1 MISISQRRLLN
12 QAELHV
18 QAGRTKRGIAIYQQV
33 VRQDPRCTEALFALA
48 VLLHDAGEFE
58 AAARR
63 LRELLKYRP
72 DLAEVHFNLGT
83 ILNSLGQRDDAI
95 AAFQRAIELRPDLAD
110 AHNNLGIAYRELGQL
125 EQAMSCF
132 EQAVLHAPESL
143 AALLNYSA
151 ALLKCLRIDD
161 AVRICRKALES
172 HPESAD
178 AHYALGISLERA
190 KRTDEALS
198 HLSEAVRLR
207 PDATEWRYHL
217 AACQGSASAAPPTAP
232 VAYVTSL
239 FDAYAARFDEH
250 LVSNLQYRT
259 PQHLWAAVQELRR
272 DSFELVLD
280 LGCGTG
286 LCGEVFKTVAD
297 RLIGVDLSSE
307 MITVARRRS
316 IYEALHVSGIV
327 EFLAGQNAAC
337 DLILAA
343 DVFVYV
349 GDLSE
354 TFHRVS
360 RALRPAGLFAFS
372 VEANSGDTWTLG
384 PTRRYSHGVPY
395 LKQLASIHN
404 FAERIVRPV
413 VLRVDNGEDVQ
424 GLVVVLEKLSNS
436 AAVSAPGVPDAA
448 IR

>member
-1 MISISQRRLLN
+1 MNSPSQRRHLN

-18 QAGRTKRGIAIYQQV
+18 QAGRTKRAIAIYQQV
-33 VRQDPRCTEALFALA
+33 LRQDPGCIDASFALA
-48 VLLHDAGEFE
+48 GLLHDAGEFE

-72 DLAEVHFNLGT
+72 ELAEVHFNLGT
-83 ILNSLGQRDDAI
+83 VLNSPEQRDEAI
-95 AAFQRAIELRPDLAD
+95 AAFQRAIELRPVFAD
-110 AHNNLGIAYRELGQL
+110 AHNNLGIVYRELGQL
-125 EQAMSCF
+125 EEAMSCF
-132 EQAVLHAPESL
+132 ERAVFHAPKSL

-151 ALLKCLRIDD
+151 ALLKCQRIDD
-161 AVRICRKALES
+161 AVEICRKAHEY

-190 KRTDEALS
+190 KLTDEALS

-217 AACQGSASAAPPTAP
+217 AACQGSAAAVPATAP

-272 DSFELVLD
+272 DSFERTLD

-286 LCGEVFKTVAD
+286 LCGEVFKTIAG

-307 MITVARRRS
+307 MITVARRRN
-316 IYEALHVSGIV
+316 IYEELHVGGIV
-327 EFLAGQNAAC
+327 EFLSDQKSVS
-337 DLILAA
+337 DLVLAA

-354 TFHRVS
+354 TFRRVS
-360 RALRPAGLFAFS
+360 SALIPAGLFAFS
-372 VEANSGDTWTLG
+372 VEANSGDTWSLG
-384 PTRRYSHGVPY
+384 PTRRYSHGLPY
-395 LKQLASIHN
+395 LKQLAAVHD
-404 FAERIVRPV
+404 FAEKIVRPV
-413 VLRVDNGEDVQ
+413 VLRVDSGEDVH
-424 GLVVVLEKLSNS
+424 GLVVVLEKLSDS
-436 AAVSAPGVPDAA
+436 LGFSAPSVPEAAVQ
-448 IR
+448 